1 MTYASVAGAEIYY
14 EEYGPATGPAIVF
27 AHGAGGNHL
36 SWWQQ
41 LPAFWD
47 RYRCIS
53 FAHRRFGQSKDV
65 DGRGGAAFVDD
76 LEGLLGHLGI
86 EKVRLVAQSM
96 GGWTC
101 LGFALRH
108 PDRVERLVMAD
119 THGGLR
125 TDEIAEAMKS
135 SRGLAGDDS
144 LPPWAHPGAGR
155 RMAKEQPALALLY
168 SQVQALNPPSARE
181 NLGEQLRAAG
191 QPTGDEAAAL
201 TVPILYIVGEED
213 EVIAPP
219 VIEAAAKCYPNA
231 RLERVP
237 RAGHSVYWERAD
249 VFNKLVADFLA

>member
-1 MTYASVAGAEIYY
+1 MPFANLPGAEIYY
-14 EEYGPATGPAIVF
+14 EEYGPADAPAIVF

-47 RYRCIS
+47 RYRCIT
-53 FAHRRFGQSKDV
+53 FAHRRFGQSKDL

-76 LEGLLGHLGI
+76 LEALLGHLGI
-86 EKVRLVAQSM
+86 DRVRLVAQSM

-108 PDRVERLVMAD
+108 PGRVERLVMAD

-125 TDEIAEAMKS
+125 TDAIGEAMKQS
-135 SRGLAGDDS
+135 QGLAADTS
-144 LPPWAHPGAGR
+144 LPSWAHPGAGLL
-155 RMAKEQPALALLY
+155 MATEQPALALLY

-181 NLGEQLRAAG
+181 NLGEQLRLAG
-191 QPTGDEAAAL
+191 QPTAEQAAGL
-201 TVPILYIVGEED
+201 DVPILYIVGED
-213 EVIAPP
+213 DKVIAPA
-219 VIEAAAKCYPNA
+219 VIEAAATCYPNA

-249 VFNKLVADFLA
+249 VFNKLVGDFFA